1 VTSVPAQE
9 SEDLRDVLDILRGH
23 VAGLQVTE
31 LPGGEIRLRIRGAFQ
46 SLQSDDASNQPLLVI
61 DGMPVHPRAIRLA
74 LKGLNPHDV
83 ESITVLRDLSTT
95 SIYGSLGA
103 NGVILI
109 RLKR

>member
-1 VTSVPAQE
+1 MRDTAVDRAHYESVIAM
-9 SEDLRDVLDILRGH
+9 IRGK
-23 VAGLQVTE
+23 APGLQVIE
-31 LPGGEIRLRIRGAFQ
+31 VAPGQFELRIRGAFQ

>member
-1 VTSVPAQE
+1 
-9 SEDLRDVLDILRGH
+9 
-23 VAGLQVTE
+23 
-31 LPGGEIRLRIRGAFQ
+31 
-46 SLQSDDASNQPLLVI
+46 
-61 DGMPVHPRAIRLA
+61 
-74 LKGLNPHDV
+74 V